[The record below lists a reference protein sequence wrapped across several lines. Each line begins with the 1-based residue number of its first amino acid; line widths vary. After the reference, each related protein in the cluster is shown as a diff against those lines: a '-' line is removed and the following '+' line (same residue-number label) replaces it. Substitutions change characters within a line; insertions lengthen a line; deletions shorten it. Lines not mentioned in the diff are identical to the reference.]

1 MEFED
6 MQVIWNEQNSEKLY
20 TIDQFAL
27 NKMVGKKSRSVNLQ
41 VQFVEWV
48 LILVNL
54 GLGLQ
59 SLYDSI
65 WGSAP
70 RFFVFMGIVYLLV
83 AGYWMYLRF
92 GRKQHEVIFADSL
105 LGEIDKAIYRT
116 DYLIDEGS
124 KLVPYYLAPLMI
136 LISIFFIYTG
146 FYWGAVVALLLLTI
160 TYFGVNWEMQK
171 IHKPRKESLE
181 SIREA
186 FLAEPK

>member
-1 MEFED
+1 
-6 MQVIWNEQNSEKLY
+6 MQVIWNEQSSEKLY
-20 TIDQFAL
+20 AIDQIAL
-27 NKMVGKKSRSVNLQ
+27 NKMIGKKSRSVNRQ

-54 GLGLQ
+54 GLGLR

-83 AGYWMYLRF
+83 AGYGMYLRL
-92 GRKQHEVIFADSL
+92 GRKQQEVTFADSL

-136 LISIFFIYTG
+136 IISIFFIYSG
-146 FYWGAVVALLLLTI
+146 LYWSAVVALLLLT
-160 TYFGVNWEMQK
+160 TVYFGVKWEMRK